1 MLSTGPTW
9 RTFNYSVLGFSV
21 AMLVLAFLFVEESA
35 YDRSAHMDS
44 GISAS
49 ASDGSGDQEKVHS
62 TTLEQTPSIPARK
75 SFVSTLKPWGGV
87 DHQVPFF
94 AMMYRSFTY
103 FLVPQVL
110 WVITTFGL
118 NIGLGALTFNF
129 VFPIK
134 ITAPPYNWP
143 VVSHIL

>member
-1 MLSTGPTW
+1 MLSTGPSW
-9 RTFNYSVLGFSV
+9 RTFNYAVLGFSV
-21 AMLVLAFLFVEESA
+21 AMLVLAFFFVEESA
-35 YDRSAHMDS
+35 YDRKAHMS
-44 GISAS
+44 NGISAFG
-49 ASDGSGDQEKVHS
+49 SDGTGDPEKVDS
-62 TTLEQTPSIPARK
+62 TTQEQTPSIPARK
-75 SFVSTLKPWGGV
+75 TFVSTLKLWGKV

-110 WVITTFGL
+110 WVITTFGI
-118 NIGLGALTFNF
+118 NIGLGALTFNY

-143 VVSHIL
+143 VVSYI